1 MIDVVTA
8 ISGSGPAYI
17 FYLVEVLS
25 KIGMNQGLSEE
36 SAKVIALET
45 LIGSAMLLESSNIDP
60 KILRQNVT
68 SPGGTTEAG
77 LEILASKKNG
87 LFDLL
92 NNTISCAKQ
101 RAIYLNSN
109 N

>member
-1 MIDVVTA
+1 MR
-8 ISGSGPAYI
+8 
-17 FYLVEVLS
+17 L
-25 KIGMNQGLSEE
+25 Q
-36 SAKVIALET
+36 
-45 LIGSAMLLESSNIDP
+45 NIDP

-68 SPGGTTEAG
+68 SSGGTTEAG
-77 LEILASKKNG
+77 LEILTSKKTG

-92 NNTISCAKQ
+92 NSTINIAKQ